1 MDKEE
6 IIKAILPW
14 NFWGKK
20 QDLGFPRDN
29 YVQEAINLLK
39 SNKVVTITGIR
50 RAGKSVIA
58 KQVAKKLAEGKNSLI
73 VNFEEV
79 RLDEEKDSRFLVKLY
94 DAYTEI
100 LSPEPHPLIILDEVQ
115 EVTGWEKFVRSL
127 NEKREARIIVTGS
140 SAKIMSEE
148 LATVLTGR
156 TLSLEVFPLTF
167 KEFLKFKGLDTTNKL
182 QAIKKESLIKNYFR
196 EYILYGG
203 FPEVVLEKGEE
214 LKLKILNSYSNDILY
229 KDIIRRFKI
238 KRIDKLERVASF
250 FLTNFS
256 SPITFN
262 RLGKFLKLDEKIVE
276 KYSKNIESSK
286 LIFFL
291 KRFSSSI
298 KEQENSPRKV
308 YLRDIGF
315 HNLSNILF
323 SDKVSKIY
331 ENIVAVHLLRTAG
344 EKVFYWKD
352 AAGREV
358 DFLIK
363 EKSTVSRLIQVSYS
377 LERIE
382 TREREINSLS
392 KAMEEFGSAKGL
404 VITAEYENTERINGK
419 EIRFIPLWK
428 WLLTD

>member
-1 MDKEE
+1 MEKEE

-20 QDLGFPRDN
+20 QDVGFPRKK
-29 YVQEAINLLK
+29 YAQETIKFLQ
-39 SNKVVTITGIR
+39 SGKVVTITGIR
-50 RAGKSVIA
+50 RSGKSFIA
-58 KQVAKKLAEGKNSLI
+58 KQVAQKLTEGKNSLI

-100 LSPEPHPLIILDEVQ
+100 LSPEQNPLIILDEVQ
-115 EVTGWEKFVRSL
+115 EVAGWEKFVRSL
-127 NEKREARIIVTGS
+127 NEKKEARIIITGS

-148 LATVLTGR
+148 LATLLTGR
-156 TLSLEVFPLTF
+156 TLVLEVFPLTF
-167 KEFLKFKGLDTTNKL
+167 QEFLEFKGLDTTDKL
-182 QAIKKESLIKNYFR
+182 QVIKKESLIKNYFR
-196 EYILYGG
+196 EYLSYGG

-214 LKLKILNSYSNDILY
+214 LKLKILNSYFNDILY

-238 KRIDKLERVASF
+238 KRIDKLERIASF

-256 SPITFN
+256 SSITFN
-262 RLGKFLKLDEKIVE
+262 SLGKFLKLDEKIVE

-323 SDKVSKIY
+323 SDKVSKLY

-358 DFLIK
+358 DFLVK
-363 EKSTVSRLIQVSYS
+363 EKLTVSRLIQVSYS
-377 LERIE
+377 LEKME
-382 TREREINSLS
+382 TREREINSLL
-392 KAMEEFGSAKGL
+392 KAMEEFSSAKGL
-404 VITAEYENTERINGK
+404 IITSEYESTEQIKGK
-419 EIRFIPLWK
+419 EIKFIPLWK

>member
-1 MDKEE
+1 MNKEE

-14 NFWGKK
+14 NFWGKT
-20 QDLGFPRDN
+20 QETGFLREE
-29 YVQEAINLLK
+29 YVQEVIAFLK

-58 KQVAKKLAEGKNSLI
+58 KQVAQKLAEGKNSLI

-79 RLDEEKDSRFLVKLY
+79 RLDEEKDNRFLVKLY
-94 DAYTEI
+94 DAYTEF
-100 LSPEPHPLIILDEVQ
+100 LSPETYPLIILDEVQ

-127 NEKREARIIVTGS
+127 NEKKEARIIVTGS
-140 SAKIMSEE
+140 NAKIMSEE
-148 LATVLTGR
+148 LATLLTGR
-156 TLSLEVFPLTF
+156 TLILEVFPLTF
-167 KEFLKFKGLDTTNKL
+167 KEFLKFKGLDTADKL
-182 QAIKKESLIKNYFR
+182 QVIKKESLIKNYFR
-196 EYILYGG
+196 EYTLYGG

-262 RLGKFLKLDEKIVE
+262 SLGKFLKLDEKIVE

-323 SDKVSKIY
+323 SDKVSKLY
-331 ENIVAVHLLRTAG
+331 ENIVAIHLLRTAG

-377 LERIE
+377 LKRIE

-392 KAMEEFGSAKGL
+392 KAMEEFGLAEGL
-404 VITAEYENTERINGK
+404 VITSEYENTERINGK